1 MAGYGQIVVRL
12 MGATL
17 VSAVLVACG
26 SGGDGMLLPRETV
39 PALLYIT
46 PAPTLDVD
54 ATVTAY
60 ALAIIPSPTPSG
72 MYVIKAGDTLSG
84 IAADFGSTVEEIM
97 TLNNITNP
105 ETIQVGQSIIVPSLI
120 DRTPIPAPTF
130 GPQDTP
136 TIPPTLPPTSTPV
149 PVVITATPTS

>member
-1 MAGYGQIVVRL
+1 MTRWLGMAL
-12 MGATL
+12 L
-17 VSAVLVACG
+17 SAVLVACG
-26 SGGDGMLLPRETV
+26 SNGDGSLLPRETV

-46 PAPTLDVD
+46 PAPTLNVD

-72 MYVIKAGDTLSG
+72 MYVIKAGDTLSA
-84 IAADFGSTVEEIM
+84 IATDFGSTVEEIM

-105 ETIQVGQSIIVPSLI
+105 ETIQVGQTIIVPSLI

-136 TIPPTLPPTSTPV
+136 TIPPTLPPTDTPA
-149 PVVITATPTS
+149 PALEITATPTS

>member
-1 MAGYGQIVVRL
+1 MAGDGQNLWRWLGVSLFSVLL
-12 MGATL
+12 M
-17 VSAVLVACG
+17 ACG
-26 SGGDGMLLPRETV
+26 TVGDVSLLPRETV

-60 ALAIIPSPTPSG
+60 AQAIIPSPTPSG
-72 MYVIKAGDTLSG
+72 MYVIKSGDTLSA
-84 IAADFGSTVEEIM
+84 IAADFGSTVEDIM

-105 ETIQVGQSIIVPSLI
+105 EMIQVGQTIIVPSLI
-120 DRTPIPAPTF
+120 DRTPVPAPTF

-136 TIPPTLPPTSTPV
+136 TVLPTETPA
-149 PVVITATPTS
+149 PVADITATPTS

>member
-1 MAGYGQIVVRL
+1 MAEDGKSMMRWLGIAL
-12 MGATL
+12 MAFY
-17 VSAVLVACG
+17 LVACG
-26 SGGDGMLLPRETV
+26 SETDGGLLPRETV

-60 ALAIIPSPTPSG
+60 AQAIIPSATPSG
-72 MYVIKAGDTLSG
+72 MYVIKAGDTLS
-84 IAADFGSTVEEIM
+84 ALAVDFGSTVGEIM

-105 ETIQVGQSIIVPSLI
+105 ESLQVGQAIIIPSLI
-120 DRTPIPAPTF
+120 DRTPLPAPTF

-136 TIPPTLPPTSTPV
+136 TIAPTETPV
-149 PVVITATPTS
+149 PSPDITVTPTS

>member
-1 MAGYGQIVVRL
+1 MGMAGDGNIMMRWL
-12 MGATL
+12 GAGLTL
-17 VSAVLVACG
+17 VVLMSCG
-26 SGGDGMLLPRETV
+26 NAGDISLLPRETV

-60 ALAIIPSPTPSG
+60 AQAIIPSPTPSG

-97 TLNNITNP
+97 TLNNITSP
-105 ETIQVGQSIIVPSLI
+105 ETIQIGQSIIVPSLI

-136 TIPPTLPPTSTPV
+136 TVLPTETPV
-149 PVVITATPTS
+149 PVTDITATPTS

>member
-1 MAGYGQIVVRL
+1 MCMAGDGNTMMRWIAPALISVVL
-12 MGATL
+12 I
-17 VSAVLVACG
+17 ACG
-26 SGGDGMLLPRETV
+26 DVGDVSLLPRETV

-60 ALAIIPSPTPSG
+60 AQAIIPSPTPSG
-72 MYVIKAGDTLSG
+72 MYTIKAGDTLSA

-97 TLNNITNP
+97 TLNNIANP
-105 ETIQVGQSIIVPSLI
+105 ETIQVGQTIIIPSLV

-136 TIPPTLPPTSTPV
+136 TVLPTETPV
-149 PVVITATPTS
+149 PVTDITATPTS

>member
-1 MAGYGQIVVRL
+1 MKQWL
-12 MGATL
+12 GAALLSVTL
-17 VSAVLVACG
+17 TACG
-26 SGGDGMLLPRETV
+26 DIGDVSLLPRETV

-60 ALAIIPSPTPSG
+60 AQAIIPSPTPSG
-72 MYVIKAGDTLSG
+72 MYVIKSGDTLSA

-105 ETIQVGQSIIVPSLI
+105 ETIQVGQTIIIPSLV
-120 DRTPIPAPTF
+120 DRTPLPAPTF
-130 GPQDTP
+130 GPLDTP
-136 TIPPTLPPTSTPV
+136 TIEPTATPV
-149 PVVITATPTS
+149 PVVDVTATPTS

>member
-1 MAGYGQIVVRL
+1 MCMAGDGNTMVRWLGAALTSVVL
-12 MGATL
+12 M
-17 VSAVLVACG
+17 ACG
-26 SGGDGMLLPRETV
+26 SVGDVSLLPRETV

-46 PAPTLDVD
+46 PAPTLNVD

-60 ALAIIPSPTPSG
+60 AQAIIPSPTPSG
-72 MYVIKAGDTLSG
+72 MYVIKSGDTLSA

-97 TLNNITNP
+97 TLNNIANP
-105 ETIQVGQSIIVPSLI
+105 ETIQVGQTIIIPSLV

-136 TIPPTLPPTSTPV
+136 TVLPTETPV
-149 PVVITATPTS
+149 PTNDITATPTS

>member
-1 MAGYGQIVVRL
+1 MAGDGQIMKQWL
-12 MGATL
+12 GAALLSVTL
-17 VSAVLVACG
+17 TACG
-26 SGGDGMLLPRETV
+26 DIGDVSLLPRETV

-60 ALAIIPSPTPSG
+60 AQAIIPSPTPSG
-72 MYVIKAGDTLSG
+72 MYVIKSGDTLSA

-105 ETIQVGQSIIVPSLI
+105 ETIQVGQTIIIPSLV
-120 DRTPIPAPTF
+120 DRTPLPAPTF
-130 GPQDTP
+130 GPLDTP
-136 TIPPTLPPTSTPV
+136 TIEPTATPV
-149 PVVITATPTS
+149 PVVDVTATPTS

>member
-1 MAGYGQIVVRL
+1 MKRWL
-12 MGATL
+12 GAALLSVTL
-17 VSAVLVACG
+17 TACG
-26 SGGDGMLLPRETV
+26 DIGEVSFLPRETV

-60 ALAIIPSPTPSG
+60 AQAIIPSPTPSG
-72 MYVIKAGDTLSG
+72 MYVIKSGDTLSG

-105 ETIQVGQSIIVPSLI
+105 EMIQVGQTIIIPSLV
-120 DRTPIPAPTF
+120 DRTPLPAPTF
-130 GPQDTP
+130 GPLDTP
-136 TIPPTLPPTSTPV
+136 TIEPTATPV
-149 PVVITATPTS
+149 PVVDVTATPTS

>member
-1 MAGYGQIVVRL
+1 MAGDGNTMVRWL
-12 MGATL
+12 GATL
-17 VSAVLVACG
+17 TSVILMACG
-26 SGGDGMLLPRETV
+26 NVGDVSLLPRETV

-46 PAPTLDVD
+46 PAPTLDVN

-60 ALAIIPSPTPSG
+60 AQAIIPSPTPSG
-72 MYVIKAGDTLSG
+72 MYVIKAGDTLSA

-105 ETIQVGQSIIVPSLI
+105 ETIQVGQTIIIPSLV

-136 TIPPTLPPTSTPV
+136 TVLPTETPV
-149 PVVITATPTS
+149 PVTDITATPTS

>member
-1 MAGYGQIVVRL
+1 MAGYGNTMMRWL
-12 MGATL
+12 GAT
-17 VSAVLVACG
+17 VTSVVLMACG
-26 SGGDGMLLPRETV
+26 NVSDGLLLPRETV

-60 ALAIIPSPTPSG
+60 AQAIIPSPTPSG
-72 MYVIKAGDTLSG
+72 MYVIKAGDTLSA
-84 IAADFGSTVEEIM
+84 IAFDFGSTVEEIM

-105 ETIQVGQSIIVPSLI
+105 ETIQVGQAIIIPSLI
-120 DRTPIPAPTF
+120 DRTPLPAPTF

-136 TIPPTLPPTSTPV
+136 TVLPTEIPAV
-149 PVVITATPTS
+149 TATPTS

>member
-1 MAGYGQIVVRL
+1 MGMAGDGN
-12 MGATL
+12 TL
-17 VSAVLVACG
+17 VRWLVAVLTAVVLVSCG
-26 SGGDGMLLPRETV
+26 SVGDVSLLPRETV

-46 PAPTLDVD
+46 PAPTLNVD

-60 ALAIIPSPTPSG
+60 AQAIIPSPTPSG
-72 MYVIKAGDTLSG
+72 MYVIKSGDTLSA
-84 IAADFGSTVEEIM
+84 IATDFGSTVDEIM

-105 ETIQVGQSIIVPSLI
+105 ETIQVGQTIIIPSLI

-136 TIPPTLPPTSTPV
+136 TVLPTETPIPV
-149 PVVITATPTS
+149 AEITATPTS